1 MPGSV
6 LMIYAVFMLLVLAIL
21 AAQWRGSGL
30 QMPLFL
36 ITSVA
41 IVVFLISEMTTPL
54 PLRF

>member
-1 MPGSV
+1 
-6 LMIYAVFMLLVLAIL
+6 MIYAVFMLLVLAIL